1 MEDRT
6 KVCWYCHKATMKPA
20 PEFGAR
26 WYKCSECGA
35 TYDIPLE
42 VGINPLQQETF
53 PTNIDGERA
62 RLTGSRPSGRVA
74 QAAAKARK
82 LRLVT

>member
-26 WYKCSECGA
+26 WYKCSKDGA
-35 TYDIPLE
+35 TYNIPPELVSYGPE
-42 VGINPLQQETF
+42 RETF
-53 PTNIDGERA
+53 PTSIKGKPATR
-62 RLTGSRPSGRVA
+62 TGGKPSGRVA
-74 QAAAKARK
+74 QQVAKARK
-82 LRLVT
+82 SRLVS